1 MLVIM
6 AEPGGT
12 MTKSFV
18 EYTGFY
24 SVYHHV
30 AASPQYIIQHF
41 LASKIHIYDGI
52 NGTGGYR
59 MMGTGGTQLG

>member
-6 AEPGGT
+6 AAPGGT

-52 NGTGGYR
+52 NDTGG
-59 MMGTGGTQLG
+59 